1 MTTHRTKNFVSIGA
15 AFWTGVLLG
24 ALALTVAPAWN
35 SVAADEDHHPAH
47 EEADEHEKV
56 VRLDDKAMQEFGIE
70 VATAGPATLTRF
82 LELPGEIQVDTNRLV
97 HLSPRFAGIVTRVQ
111 GRIGEQVE
119 AGQTLAVI
127 ESDQSL
133 APYLMKTLI
142 TGTIIDK
149 HLTLGESVDRQQLAF
164 VIADL
169 REVWADITVYQKD
182 LPRVSVG
189 QKAVI
194 SGGHGLPSVEGKIT
208 YISPVVDENTRT
220 ALARVVLPNP
230 SGIWRPGTFITARI
244 QVGSFPVAVAVP
256 RTALQSIDGVEVV
269 FVASPDGFAPVPVTV
284 GRKEDRLVE
293 IVSGLMPGQ
302 QYISQGG
309 FTLKA
314 ELAKDSFGA
323 GHAH

>member
-1 MTTHRTKNFVSIGA
+1 MTYLRMKNPVSSTA
-15 AFWTGVLLG
+15 ALMTCALLG
-24 ALALTVAPAWN
+24 LLALMTAPAQN
-35 SVAADEDHHPAH
+35 AAAGLDEHPAH
-47 EEADEHEKV
+47 EEADEHDDS
-56 VRLDDKAMQEFGIE
+56 VRLDDAAMREFGIE
-70 VATAGPATLTRF
+70 VATAGPADLAQF

-97 HLSPRFAGIVTRVQ
+97 HLSPRFSGIVTQVQ

-119 AGQTLAVI
+119 AGQTLAII

-149 HLTLGESVDRQQLAF
+149 HLTLGESVDRRQSAF

-169 REVWADITVYQKD
+169 SKVWADITVYQKD
-182 LPRVSVG
+182 LPLVAVG

-208 YISPVVDENTRT
+208 YISPVMDETTRT

-244 QVGSFPVAVAVP
+244 QVGVFPVAVAVP
-256 RTALQSIDGVEVV
+256 RTALQSIDGEEVV
-269 FVASPDGFAPVPVTV
+269 FVATPDGFSPTPVTL
-284 GRKEDRLVE
+284 GRKADRLVE
-293 IVSGLMPGQ
+293 ITAGLTPGQ
-302 QYISQGG
+302 EYISRGG

-314 ELAKDSFGA
+314 ELAKESFGSD
-323 GHAH
+323 HAH